1 MAIFRGKHYYK
12 VRLDEQRREED
23 VLWLKCKACGQLVYK
38 RRVEQNRNVCP
49 KCGEYFF
56 LTARERIKLLVD
68 EGTFEDV
75 SRPITAQDPLEFV
88 GRKPYPDSLKE
99 AQEATGLPNEII
111 VGAAEMERIPV
122 VLTVMDFR
130 FIGGSMGS
138 VMGEQIA
145 HGIKTAARE
154 RRPYILVSSTGGARM
169 QEGILSLM
177 QMAKTASARLELEEA
192 GVPFVSVMTYP
203 TTAGVEASIANLGD
217 IAIAER
223 GALIGFAGPRV
234 IKQTINQ
241 ELPSDFQTDKFALEH
256 GIVDAVVRREEMRGE
271 IARLLRFFAA
281 REPEQRVDGTGGRH
295 GG

>member
-1 MAIFRGKHYYK
+1 
-12 VRLDEQRREED
+12 
-23 VLWLKCKACGQLVYK
+23 
-38 RRVEQNRNVCP
+38 
-49 KCGEYFF
+49 
-56 LTARERIKLLVD
+56 
-68 EGTFEDV
+68 
-75 SRPITAQDPLEFV
+75 
-88 GRKPYPDSLKE
+88 
-99 AQEATGLPNEII
+99 
-111 VGAAEMERIPV
+111 
-122 VLTVMDFR
+122 MDFR

-145 HGIKTAARE
+145 HGIRTAARE

-217 IAIAER
+217 VAIAER

-241 ELPSDFQTDKFALEH
+241 ELPSDFQTDRFALEH
-256 GIVDAVVRREEMRGE
+256 GIVDAVVRREEMPGE
-271 IARLLRFFAA
+271 IARLLRFFVMAD
-281 REPEQRVDGTGGRH
+281 EPERVNGTGGPH